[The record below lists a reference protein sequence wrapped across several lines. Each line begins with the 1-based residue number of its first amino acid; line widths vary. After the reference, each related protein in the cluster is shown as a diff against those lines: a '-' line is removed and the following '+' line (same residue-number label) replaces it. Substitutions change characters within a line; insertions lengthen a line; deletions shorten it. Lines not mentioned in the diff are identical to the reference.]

1 MREENENKQV
11 AQIFTNLGAEKKGA
25 LQMAR
30 QLIKRAE
37 QRSRNENISRT
48 DALRELLEVA
58 VYGAQ
63 GMLKPSDQ
71 ADLEPKND

>member
-1 MREENENKQV
+1 MREENESKQV
-11 AQIFTNLGAEKKGA
+11 AQIFTNLGAEKKVA

-30 QLIKRAE
+30 QLTKRAE

>member
-1 MREENENKQV
+1 MREENENEQV
-11 AQIFTNLGAEKKGA
+11 AQIFTNLGAEEKVA

-30 QLIKRAE
+30 QLTKRAE
-37 QRSRNENISRT
+37 QRSRNENISKT

>member
-1 MREENENKQV
+1 MREENESEQV
-11 AQIFTNLGAEKKGA
+11 AQIFTNLGAEEKVA

-30 QLIKRAE
+30 QLTKRAE
-37 QRSRNENISRT
+37 QRSRNENISKT
-48 DALRELLEVA
+48 AALRELLEVA

-71 ADLEPKND
+71 ADLGAKND

>member
-1 MREENENKQV
+1 MREKNESEQV
-11 AQIFTNLGAEKKGA
+11 AQIFTNLGAEEKVA

-30 QLIKRAE
+30 QLTKRAE
-37 QRSRNENISRT
+37 QRSRNENISKT

>member
-1 MREENENKQV
+1 MREEHESEQV
-11 AQIFTNLGAEKKGA
+11 AQIFTNLGAEKKVA
-25 LQMAR
+25 LQMAM
-30 QLIKRAE
+30 QLTKRAE
-37 QRSRNENISRT
+37 QRSRNENISKT

>member
-1 MREENENKQV
+1 MREENESEQV
-11 AQIFTNLGAEKKGA
+11 AQSFTNLGAEEKVA

-30 QLIKRAE
+30 QLTKRAE
-37 QRSRNENISRT
+37 QRSRNENISKT

>member
-1 MREENENKQV
+1 MREENESEQV
-11 AQIFTNLGAEKKGA
+11 AQIFINLGAEEKVA

-30 QLIKRAE
+30 QLTKRAE
-37 QRSRNENISRT
+37 QRSRNENISQT

>member
-1 MREENENKQV
+1 MREENESEQV
-11 AQIFTNLGAEKKGA
+11 AQIFINLGAEEKVA

-30 QLIKRAE
+30 QLTKRAE
-37 QRSRNENISRT
+37 QRSRNENISKT

>member
-1 MREENENKQV
+1 MREENENEQV
-11 AQIFTNLGAEKKGA
+11 AQIFTNLGAEEKVA

-37 QRSRNENISRT
+37 QRSRNENISKT
-48 DALRELLEVA
+48 DALRELLEDA

>member
-1 MREENENKQV
+1 MREENESEQV
-11 AQIFTNLGAEKKGA
+11 AQIFTNLGAEEKVA
-25 LQMAR
+25 LQMSR
-30 QLIKRAE
+30 QLTKRAE
-37 QRSRNENISRT
+37 QRSRNENISKT

>member
-1 MREENENKQV
+1 MKEENESE
-11 AQIFTNLGAEKKGA
+11 QIAKIFINLGAEKKVA
-25 LQMAR
+25 IQMAK
-30 QLIKRAE
+30 QIIKRAD
-37 QRSRNENISRT
+37 QRSVDENISKT

-71 ADLEPKND
+71 ANFEVEND

>member
-1 MREENENKQV
+1 MREENESEQD
-11 AQIFTNLGAEKKGA
+11 AQIFTNLGAEEKVA

-30 QLIKRAE
+30 QLTKRAE
-37 QRSRNENISRT
+37 QRSRNENISKT

>member
-1 MREENENKQV
+1 MREENESEQV
-11 AQIFTNLGAEKKGA
+11 AQIFTNLGAEEKVA

-30 QLIKRAE
+30 QLTKRAE
-37 QRSRNENISRT
+37 QRSRNENISKT

-58 VYGAQ
+58 VSGAQ

>member
-1 MREENENKQV
+1 MREENESEQV
-11 AQIFTNLGAEKKGA
+11 AQIFTNLGAEKKVA

-30 QLIKRAE
+30 QLTKRAE
-37 QRSRNENISRT
+37 QRSRNENISKT

>member
-1 MREENENKQV
+1 MREENESEQV
-11 AQIFTNLGAEKKGA
+11 AQIFTNLGAEKIVA

-30 QLIKRAE
+30 QLTKRAE
-37 QRSRNENISRT
+37 QRSRNENISKT

>member
-1 MREENENKQV
+1 MREENESEQV
-11 AQIFTNLGAEKKGA
+11 AQIFTNLGAEEKVA

-30 QLIKRAE
+30 QLTKRAE
-37 QRSRNENISRT
+37 QRSRNENISQT

>member
-1 MREENENKQV
+1 
-11 AQIFTNLGAEKKGA
+11 
-25 LQMAR
+25 MAR
-30 QLIKRAE
+30 QLTKRAE
-37 QRSRNENISRT
+37 QRSRNENISKT

>member
-1 MREENENKQV
+1 MTEENESKQV
-11 AQIFTNLGAEKKGA
+11 AQIFINLGAEKNVA

-30 QLIKRAE
+30 QLTKRAE
-37 QRSRNENISRT
+37 QRSSNENISKT

-71 ADLEPKND
+71 ADLEPKNN

>member
-1 MREENENKQV
+1 MREENESEQV
-11 AQIFTNLGAEKKGA
+11 ARIFTNLGAEEKVA

-30 QLIKRAE
+30 QLTKRAE
-37 QRSRNENISRT
+37 QRSRNENISKT